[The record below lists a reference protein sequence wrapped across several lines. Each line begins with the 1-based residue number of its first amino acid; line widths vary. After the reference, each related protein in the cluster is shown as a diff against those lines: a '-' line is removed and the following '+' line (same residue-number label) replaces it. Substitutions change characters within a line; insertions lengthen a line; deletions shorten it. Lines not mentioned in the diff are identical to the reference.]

1 MPRTILVADVDKPLG
16 GLLAAWLLATSRDT
30 VVCWAPDAPG
40 TTKDALEQ
48 RLRSL
53 WAGSALGARM
63 PLPGTFSQGLRSLED
78 LPREQERFDEVWSL
92 GPTQGLT
99 LACDGS
105 PPASPH
111 RLLVLLRGQ
120 PVGAFNH
127 VSTLHVAGSKTGTIR
142 EEPFDAG
149 YPANTPDEDAERAA
163 EREVVAWC
171 REAGIPC
178 RIFRPPVPLGVPLT
192 RHAPGGLQG
201 FLVALLRFKELLD
214 AKSPGYLQQRPLRLV
229 AAPGAS
235 PGVLGVKQTL
245 EWMCQISRDPAL
257 VDGFFHLVS
266 PETCSPEQ
274 FGQFLGVVTGLTL
287 EWVDGGVALDPV
299 ETLLRAR
306 TAAFE
311 PYLTQP
317 RHFDST
323 RARRAAPGSWTAT
336 DIQEGWES
344 LHSQW
349 VASRREAHHET
360 ARALETLERRT
371 LDSRDGG
378 PIEYQSAGSGPVLV
392 CINAASQGLTVW
404 GRFLAHFL
412 KSHRVIYWSPRGVED
427 QVAVL
432 ERILEQERVRECRL
446 IAWCSGARLGLELLS
461 RGTAASA
468 MVLVTGSYSPIPG
481 LERLETAFQKTLQR
495 MCQLVSQRP
504 EMASLVRTSMVSML
518 AQEQTSPPGSPQ
530 GGPENVL
537 ATPSQELRQAI
548 AEPFSDVRSIRNYS
562 LQVLAEA
569 SRDITS
575 LLGKVTA
582 PVLLISGELD
592 QIVSPELSRLVA
604 ERLPD
609 AHSVQL
615 RGATHYCLHEN
626 AEQLIDLVERF
637 FESPRNLRPAARPH
651 EQSLYI

>member
-48 RLRSL
+48 RLRAL
-53 WAGSALGARM
+53 WAGSTPGARM
-63 PLPGTFSQGLRSLED
+63 PLPETFALGLRSLEG

-99 LACDGS
+99 LACDGA
-105 PPASPH
+105 PPSAPH
-111 RLLVLLRGQ
+111 RLLALLHGR

-127 VSTLHVAGSKTGTIR
+127 VSTLHVAGSKPGTIR
-142 EEPFDAG
+142 EEPFDAE

-178 RIFRPPVPLGVPLT
+178 RIFRPAMPFGIPLT
-192 RHAPGGLQG
+192 HHTPGGLQG
-201 FLVALLRFKELLD
+201 FLAALLRFKELLD
-214 AKSPGYLQQRPLRLV
+214 AKSPSYLQQRSLRLV

-235 PGVLGVKQTL
+235 LDIIGVEQAL
-245 EWMCQISRDPAL
+245 EWMCQLSRDPAL
-257 VDGFFHLVS
+257 LEGFFHLVS
-266 PETCSPEQ
+266 PETCALEQ
-274 FGQFLGVVTGLTL
+274 FGQHLGAVTGLKP
-287 EWVDGGVALDPV
+287 EWVGGGMALDPA

-323 RARRAAPGSWTAT
+323 RARQAAPGTRAARDT
-336 DIQEGWES
+336 RGGWES
-344 LHSQW
+344 FHSQW
-349 VASRREAHHET
+349 MASRRESHHEA

-371 LDSRDGG
+371 LDAGDTG

-412 KSHRVIYWSPRGVED
+412 RSHRVIYWSPRGVKE

-446 IAWCSGARLGLELLS
+446 IAWCSGARLALELLS
-461 RGTAASA
+461 RGTSASA
-468 MVLVTGSYSPIPG
+468 MVLITGSYSPLPG
-481 LERLETAFQKTLQR
+481 LERLETAFQKTLRR

-518 AQEQTSPPGSPQ
+518 AHEQTPPPGSPQ

-537 ATPSQELRQAI
+537 ATPSRELRQAI
-548 AEPFSDVRSIRNYS
+548 AEPFNDVRSIRHYS
-562 LQVLAEA
+562 LQVLEES
-569 SRDITS
+569 SRDITP

-582 PVLLISGELD
+582 PALLISGELD
-592 QIVSPELSRLVA
+592 QIVSPELSRRVA
-604 ERLPD
+604 ERLPA

-626 AEQLIDLVERF
+626 AEQLIGLVERF
-637 FESPRNLRPAARPH
+637 FESPRNFRPAARPH
-651 EQSLYI
+651 EQSLYL

>member
-63 PLPGTFSQGLRSLED
+63 PLPGTFSQGLRSLEG
-78 LPREQERFDEVWSL
+78 LSLGQERFDEVWSL

-99 LACDGS
+99 LACDGI

-111 RLLVLLRGQ
+111 RFLVPLRGQ

-127 VSTLHVAGSKTGTIR
+127 VSTLHVAGSKPGTIR

-178 RIFRPPVPLGVPLT
+178 RIFRPSIPLGVPLT

-201 FLVALLRFKELLD
+201 FLAALLRFKELLD
-214 AKSPGYLQQRPLRLV
+214 AKSPGYLQQRSLRLV
-229 AAPGAS
+229 AAPGVG
-235 PGVLGVKQTL
+235 PDVLGVKQAL
-245 EWMCQISRDPAL
+245 EWMCQLSRDPAL

-266 PETCSPEQ
+266 PEGCSLDQ
-274 FGQFLGVVTGLTL
+274 LGQFLGSVTGLKL
-287 EWVDGGVALDPV
+287 EWAGEGVALDPI

-311 PYLTQP
+311 PYLKQP

-323 RARRAAPGSWTAT
+323 RARLAAPGAWMAA
-336 DIQEGWES
+336 DKEGGEL

-349 VASRREAHHET
+349 VASRQESHHET

-371 LDSRDGG
+371 LDSGDGG
-378 PIEYQSAGSGPVLV
+378 PIEYQTAGSGPVLV

-412 KSHRVIYWSPRGVED
+412 KSHRVIYWSPRGVVE

-461 RGTAASA
+461 RGTDASA

-481 LERLETAFQKTLQR
+481 LERLETAFQKTLRR
-495 MCQLVSQRP
+495 MCQLASQRP

-518 AQEQTSPPGSPQ
+518 AHEQTPPPGTPQ
-530 GGPENVL
+530 GGPGNVL
-537 ATPSQELRQAI
+537 ATPSRELRQAI
-548 AEPFSDVRSIRNYS
+548 AEPFNDVRSIRNYS

-582 PVLLISGELD
+582 PALLISGELD

-604 ERLPD
+604 ERLPA

-626 AEQLIDLVERF
+626 AELLIDLVERF
-637 FESPRNLRPAARPH
+637 FESPRNFRPAVRPH